1 MSRARKTTARRRALD
16 GTCARR
22 SMCRVPIHTFAP
34 LSIVDVG
41 ARAATSARRWSR
53 ERPPAQHVAGDVW
66 EAGMQVRG
74 AAHPERGAFG
84 GAPEVGD
91 THGAESPALACGT
104 PDASRPQ
111 RVGYPRAAL
120 TRRIG
125 RVLAGESIPRRSAP
139 QMTVLGAALRS
150 RSRETRHTTPSRG
163 TRLRA
168 RPAKSAAHGP
178 DMDAY
183 VGSVSTVVLVLVQ
196 VQHIVIFYLNEA
208 ALEHFG
214 RLATLEFLVTM
225 RFPASLI
232 AREFSDAPMFPSHTL
247 IVGPVDIESTTG
259 FMAMCSGSPWTQW
272 TLKWLRPR
280 PQQTLK
286 NSIQRSHAS
295 LTSFLFK
302 GSGFYAPQ
310 TQRAAYV
317 HPLSPLHR
325 FANLTSVDIGSSID
339 PPRPTL
345 QALRTRNHA
354 GRLDRAARDRARPAQ
369 QIPTRFVVGP
379 SPITAPLS
387 VARFLSGI
395 FAHLTDIATEW
406 ESRHLDADTLAM
418 HAESIA
424 VHRLWKDVERM
435 LPELL
440 AARTEE
446 RDRTLPDQFQ

>member
-150 RSRETRHTTPSRG
+150 RSRKNRHTAPSRG

-178 DMDAY
+178 DIGA
-183 VGSVSTVVLVLVQ
+183 
-196 VQHIVIFYLNEA
+196 F
-208 ALEHFG
+208 ALRRDG
-214 RLATLEFLVTM
+214 R
-225 RFPASLI
+225 
-232 AREFSDAPMFPSHTL
+232 
-247 IVGPVDIESTTG
+247 GG
-259 FMAMCSGSPWTQW
+259 GQ
-272 TLKWLRPR
+272 RPR
-280 PQQTLK
+280 ETGSQYLLR
-286 NSIQRSHAS
+286 SIAETGWERVRMYTHRVKVQR
-295 LTSFLFK
+295 L
-302 GSGFYAPQ
+302 
-310 TQRAAYV
+310 
-317 HPLSPLHR
+317 
-325 FANLTSVDIGSSID
+325 
-339 PPRPTL
+339 
-345 QALRTRNHA
+345 
-354 GRLDRAARDRARPAQ
+354 RAARSLGGLR
-369 QIPTRFVVGP
+369 
-379 SPITAPLS
+379 
-387 VARFLSGI
+387 GI
-395 FAHLTDIATEW
+395 
-406 ESRHLDADTLAM
+406 
-418 HAESIA
+418 
-424 VHRLWKDVERM
+424 RLVSCW
-435 LPELL
+435 
-440 AARTEE
+440 
-446 RDRTLPDQFQ
+446 